1 MLESPPPQVF
11 LNNYKRIR
19 VEAIENQTQKI
30 RKFNGELEYTQY
42 AGETERTH
50 RNSIQNNT
58 QSVHTSC
65 SVSTFYTSPDNRA
78 DTSTDST

>member
-30 RKFNGELEYTQY
+30 CKFNGELEYTQY
-42 AGETERTH
+42 AGEIERTH

-58 QSVHTSC
+58 QSIHTPC
-65 SVSTFYTSPDNRA
+65 SMSTFYTSPDNRA
-78 DTSTDST
+78 DTSADST